1 MTFSWDRNFAEF
13 STAVLTR
20 DPRQLDWSLCNRWLA
35 LSLATRCNQKICRRA
50 RYTPSILYLTAASVR
65 VGRCADGH
73 AGGCTGGGVG
83 IHGDGGGAKDAAHEY
98 GGNVEELEKE
108 GLK

>member
-1 MTFSWDRNFAEF
+1 MPNSPPRA
-13 STAVLTR
+13 LTR
-20 DPRQLDWSLCNRWLA
+20 DSLIGVYATVGSPSRYPLDA
-35 LSLATRCNQKICRRA
+35 IKKFAAA
-50 RYTPSILYLTAASVR
+50 RDTLTPSILYLTAASVR

>member
-1 MTFSWDRNFAEF
+1 MEF
-13 STAVLTR
+13 MQPLARPLVSHSMQSKNLP
-20 DPRQLDWSLCNRWLA
+20 PRAIHSLRVFF
-35 LSLATRCNQKICRRA
+35 
-50 RYTPSILYLTAASVR
+50 YLTAASVR